1 MPDLGRD
8 HVERV
13 AAEELPR
20 LEGIPLGELLGS
32 ADSALARAIAR
43 VLEAGEREE
52 SYAAHASSPVP

>member
-8 HVERV
+8 RDERV

-20 LEGIPLGELLGS
+20 LEEIPLGELLAS
-32 ADSALARAIAR
+32 ADSALAQAIAR

-52 SYAAHASSPVP
+52 SYAAFGNAP